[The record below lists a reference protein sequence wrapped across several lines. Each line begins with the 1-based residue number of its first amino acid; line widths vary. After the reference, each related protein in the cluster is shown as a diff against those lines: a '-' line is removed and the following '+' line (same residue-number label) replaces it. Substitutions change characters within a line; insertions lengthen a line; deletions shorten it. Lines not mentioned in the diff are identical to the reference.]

1 MDKQLFERE
10 FNRAKRMASIENNEY
25 WSGYQR
31 GLRRRFHGE
40 NFGTDK
46 EHELWVSMVN
56 SRDER
61 RRRLGKGYKAGYD
74 AYPEA

>member
-10 FNRAKRMASIENNEY
+10 FNRARRMASIENNEY

-46 EHELWVSMVN
+46 EHEVVDFN
-56 SRDER
+56 GQFEGR
-61 RRRLGKGYKAGYD
+61 A
-74 AYPEA
+74 EAAFR